1 MVLCTVVWLGF
12 AECDGFVAA
21 LACWCGRV
29 ILDHGRV
36 GRGGVV
42 RAVGFPGRH
51 RPPVRGCGCLWVP
64 QAGCP
69 VPVGAGRG
77 VLVGWWFENWI
88 VDASIGPPVV
98 GGVGVRTV
106 IRIRGIV
113 FLGFVRIVWGRAVCG
128 ASP

>member
-1 MVLCTVVWLGF
+1 M
-12 AECDGFVAA
+12 
-21 LACWCGRV
+21 
-29 ILDHGRV
+29 
-36 GRGGVV
+36 
-42 RAVGFPGRH
+42 
-51 RPPVRGCGCLWVP
+51 
-64 QAGCP
+64 
-69 VPVGAGRG
+69 
-77 VLVGWWFENWI
+77 GWWFENWI

>member
-1 MVLCTVVWLGF
+1 MPVGPPGWLPG
-12 AECDGFVAA
+12 
-21 LACWCGRV
+21 ACWCGV
-29 ILDHGRV
+29 
-36 GRGGVV
+36 
-42 RAVGFPGRH
+42 
-51 RPPVRGCGCLWVP
+51 
-64 QAGCP
+64 
-69 VPVGAGRG
+69 G